1 MHRDRSNTNGH
12 SPSIHLAGKHCETV
26 LEAAVDYTRRGVR
39 VTPLNGKEPI
49 LRSWQNRLLDE
60 EDLSGLFLEGRNV
73 GALLGEPSGGLT
85 DVDLELP
92 QAVEAADHL
101 LPETLTYGR
110 NKAPRSHRLFVCTP
124 ALRSSRYSLTKPMA
138 SDLGMGSS
146 RDRTMLVE
154 LRSTGL
160 QSVLPPS
167 VHPLDK
173 DLYRWEG
180 GVLLEVAGEEFEI
193 LVREVATA
201 TLLSLY
207 CPRGARQ
214 QFFLAAAGFLGRRL
228 NAERVVAILEA
239 TAAAAGDEEHEKR
252 AGAVRDTLE
261 KLEADE
267 NVTGA
272 PTLDE
277 LAPGTPDLI
286 CQWWEW
292 RKNGGGGSGGSK
304 KVPTHD
310 ELRDR
315 WLQKRQHTAFGLGEW
330 RRYEEGVWRPVGDLA
345 VEREISEIL
354 EGAKAEGVRPS
365 APLVAS
371 VERLARAKASVDD
384 AEWDAQK
391 DILVCSNGTLE
402 ISSRTIRKHRP
413 EDHALAAVPYG
424 YDPAAAAPTWRRYL
438 ETTVPGAASFL
449 QEFAG
454 YALTVD
460 TAHEIAL
467 WLHGPP
473 GTGKSTFVEGLK
485 TMLGPRAGLL
495 GLADVQRSRFA
506 LANIPG
512 KTLVVATEQ
521 PSDFVN
527 STHVINALISGEE
540 LSVEKKFKDS
550 YSVVPR
556 AKICWAMNELPRVGD
571 ANNGLFRRVKVV
583 AFPRLETSPDPTI
596 KRKIR
601 HEGAGILR
609 WALEGLGQL
618 RERGGF
624 EIPDSVL
631 EATNEF
637 RKTNDVP
644 GLFVRDAC
652 SVSPAAKVRAAK
664 L

>member
-1 MHRDRSNTNGH
+1 
-12 SPSIHLAGKHCETV
+12 
-26 LEAAVDYTRRGVR
+26 
-39 VTPLNGKEPI
+39 
-49 LRSWQNRLLDE
+49 
-60 EDLSGLFLEGRNV
+60 
-73 GALLGEPSGGLT
+73 
-85 DVDLELP
+85 
-92 QAVEAADHL
+92 
-101 LPETLTYGR
+101 
-110 NKAPRSHRLFVCTP
+110 
-124 ALRSSRYSLTKPMA
+124 
-138 SDLGMGSS
+138 
-146 RDRTMLVE
+146 MLVE

-252 AGAVRDTLE
+252 AGAVRDTLD
-261 KLEADE
+261 KLEAGED
-267 NVTGA
+267 VTGA

-277 LAPGTPDLI
+277 LAPGTPDLM
-286 CQWWEW
+286 CRWWGW
-292 RKNGGGGSGGSK
+292 RKNGGGGSEGSK

-315 WLQKRQHTAFGLGEW
+315 WLEKRQHSAFGLGEW

-384 AEWDAQK
+384 AGWDAKK

-402 ISSRTIRKHRP
+402 ISSRTLREHRP

-424 YDPAAAAPTWRRYL
+424 YDPAATASTWRRYL

-506 LANIPG
+506 LANLPG

-550 YSVVPR
+550 YSVIPR

-583 AFPRLETSPDPTI
+583 AFPKLETSPDPTI
-596 KRKIR
+596 KRKVR
-601 HEGAGILR
+601 HEGAGILC
-609 WALEGLGQL
+609 WALEGLARLG
-618 RERGGF
+618 ERGAF
-624 EIPDSVL
+624 KIPDSVL

-644 GLFVRDAC
+644 GLFVREAC
-652 SVSPAAKVRAAK
+652 SVSPAVKVQSSK
-664 L
+664 LYEGYVHWCRSSGHKPLSATSVSKEWVRLGFEKRLLNGRTVYGGLELEPRWIGEQRDYPIR